1 MLANLPEGET
11 ADNIVSYQDYLDV
24 VHPSVKQEDGSKDPA
39 VEETR
44 SKLQS
49 QFARPGGPGAK
60 FKNQLEKM
68 FKALSLPKGAR
79 EELGIGEDGSM
90 PEEEEE
96 EAKQGNEEEEDE
108 DPAKVAE

>member
-11 ADNIVSYQDYLDV
+11 ADNIVTYQDYLDV
-24 VHPSVKQEDGSKDPA
+24 VHPTVKLEDGTKDPA
-39 VEETR
+39 VQETR
-44 SKLQS
+44 TKLQQ
-49 QFARPGGPGAK
+49 QFAKPGGPGAK

-79 EELGIGEDGSM
+79 EELGIAEDGTM

-96 EAKQGNEEEEDE
+96 ESKEVNEEEDDV